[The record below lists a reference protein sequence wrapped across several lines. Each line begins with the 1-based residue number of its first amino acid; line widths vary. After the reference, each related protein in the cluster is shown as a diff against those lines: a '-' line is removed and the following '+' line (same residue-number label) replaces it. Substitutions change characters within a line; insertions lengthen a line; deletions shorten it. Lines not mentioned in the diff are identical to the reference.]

1 MLYQWILAYELN
13 FEEWMIIMVIIILY
27 FILKITFT
35 QTNMDLERYWQSV
48 YLKSIDQFE
57 QK

>member
-1 MLYQWILAYELN
+1 MDDN
-13 FEEWMIIMVIIILY
+13 NGDNCILY
-27 FILKITFT
+27 LKITFT
-35 QTNMDLERYWQSV
+35 QTNLDLERYWQSV